1 MLTFHNIF
9 TGSACSLKLKYKFA
23 VMVVVLL
30 MLAGISEA
38 VLRNGSIRGRAGL
51 SYGSISY
58 SFRSLTVVIR
68 NRNAHSVNFGGT
80 MIFLDKNYKIIAK
93 AEVLTARIKR
103 RSSRQ
108 YKAFFSFGS
117 GHEAQ
122 AARYLEWEF

>member
-1 MLTFHNIF
+1 MR
-9 TGSACSLKLKYKFA
+9 LKYKF
-23 VMVVVLL
+23 MVVVVVLV
-30 MLAGISEA
+30 MLSGISEA
-38 VLRNGSIRGRAGL
+38 VIRNGGIRGKSGL

-58 SFRSLTVVIR
+58 SFRSLSVVIR
-68 NRNAHSVNFGGT
+68 NRNAHNVNFGGT
-80 MIFLDKNYKIIAK
+80 MIFLDKNYRVIAK
-93 AEVLTARIKR
+93 AELLTARIKR